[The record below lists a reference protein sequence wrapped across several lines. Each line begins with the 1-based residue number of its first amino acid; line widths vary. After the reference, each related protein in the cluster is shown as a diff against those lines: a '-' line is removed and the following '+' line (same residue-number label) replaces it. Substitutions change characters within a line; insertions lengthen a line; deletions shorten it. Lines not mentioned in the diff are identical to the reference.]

1 MLVLVFMQ
9 TFEFFVKKMNISGS
23 KVDNLFVC
31 YSMVL
36 CFSIAVMSACLLTAV
51 LVVCECAVMADSGN
65 PVICRLYYFPRFYS
79 AVSGSYRINNIAGG
93 KFLLQIK

>member
-65 PVICRLYYFPRFYS
+65 PVIPGFVGCIISRVF
-79 AVSGSYRINNIAGG
+79 IA
-93 KFLLQIK
+93 QYQEVIE